1 MSTRAAK
8 ETAIAE
14 QKLASMPMAAL
25 SPAAKAT
32 IQKAAQR
39 AIPQFEAVKKVAD
52 AYGIDPYELM
62 AYHVTETRGSEAMG
76 GTSPRGATG
85 PFQIMPANRKAFAPT
100 GGTLEFE
107 KDADIAA
114 QVARDMQKRNL
125 YSSPMARAAAY
136 NMGEGKFRQWGG
148 QPGELNPETSQ
159 YIALHQEAMRA
170 LKEARKAR
178 KLELFNAGE
187 AEAVKHVVPAVGSA
201 SGASVEAAVDER
213 ATARDAARAARQA
226 AMAEADK
233 RYTTQYR

>member
-14 QKLASMPMAAL
+14 QKLASMPAFAL
-25 SPAAKAT
+25 SPGAKDA
-32 IQKAAQR
+32 IQKAALR
-39 AIPQFEAVKKVAD
+39 AIPQFDAVKKVAD
-52 AYGIDPYELM
+52 AYGIDPYELL
-62 AYHVTETRGSEAMG
+62 AYHVAETRGSEAMG

-85 PFQIMPANRKAFAPT
+85 PFQIMPDNRKAFAPT
-100 GGTLEFE
+100 QGTLEFE
-107 KDADIAA
+107 KDADVAA

-136 NMGEGKFRQWGG
+136 NLGEGKFRLWGG
-148 QPGELNPETSQ
+148 QPGKLNSQ
-159 YIALHQEAMRA
+159 TAEYVALHQEAMRA

-178 KLELFNAGE
+178 KLDLFNAGE
-187 AEAVKHVVPAVGSA
+187 AEAVKRVVPAVGTA

-213 ATARDAARAARQA
+213 ATARDAARATRQA
-226 AMAEADK
+226 AMADADK

>member
-14 QKLASMPMAAL
+14 QKLAGMPAFVL
-25 SPAAKAT
+25 SSNAKDA
-32 IQKAAQR
+32 IQKAALR
-39 AIPQFEAVKKVAD
+39 AIPQFDAVKKVAD
-52 AYGIDPYELM
+52 AYGIDPYELL
-62 AYHVTETRGSEAMG
+62 AYHVAETRGSEAMG

-85 PFQIMPANRKAFAPT
+85 PFQIMPDNRKAFAPT
-100 GGTLEFE
+100 QGTLEFE
-107 KDADIAA
+107 KDADVAA

-136 NMGEGKFRQWGG
+136 NLGEGKFRLWGG
-148 QPGELNPETSQ
+148 QPGKLNAQTSE

-178 KLELFNAGE
+178 KLDLFNAGE
-187 AEAVKHVVPAVGSA
+187 AEATKHAVPTGGWV
-201 SGASVEAAVDER
+201 SGTSVDAAVDER
-213 ATARDAARAARQA
+213 ASARDAARATRQA
-226 AMAEADK
+226 AMADADK